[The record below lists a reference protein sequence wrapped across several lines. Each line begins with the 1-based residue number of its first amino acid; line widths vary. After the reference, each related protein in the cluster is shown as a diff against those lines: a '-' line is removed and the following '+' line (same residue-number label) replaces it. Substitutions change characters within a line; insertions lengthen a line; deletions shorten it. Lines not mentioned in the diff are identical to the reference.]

1 MTPTAAAEPL
11 SAPTAA
17 LVSRSTTLFL
27 QVLVDGGL
35 VAVIGLS
42 SAELAA
48 FCAGDGSVLDE
59 LSFQQVTRPD
69 GSVKVTIRGSLRV
82 IVYSIEGASELC
94 DLTAASPL
102 ATGRA
107 RLTLTDNDFFVSLNR
122 NNSFGSNLTGIASG
136 NGGRFKVDA
145 KSRLAIK
152 RNGELVFH
160 NLRFR
165 VTPIGR

>member
-1 MTPTAAAEPL
+1 
-11 SAPTAA
+11 
-17 LVSRSTTLFL
+17 
-27 QVLVDGGL
+27 
-35 VAVIGLS
+35 
-42 SAELAA
+42 
-48 FCAGDGSVLDE
+48 
-59 LSFQQVTRPD
+59 
-69 GSVKVTIRGSLRV
+69 
-82 IVYSIEGASELC
+82 
-94 DLTAASPL
+94 LTAASPL

-165 VTPIGR
+165 LTPIGR